1 MRKDEADVLKKEFDA
16 ENASHNALDF
26 MSSADLSEVE
36 SLLEFY
42 ERYLQVVITDYSLD
56 EAYDLLDTENAQLIR
71 ALWFSRG
78 MEDTFICIAP
88 NGSIRAMD
96 PDVSMGL
103 LANVANALD
112 AIN

>member
-26 MSSADLSEVE
+26 MSSADLSEAE

-42 ERYLQVVITDYSLD
+42 ERYLQVVVTDYSLD
-56 EAYDLLDTENAQLIR
+56 EAYDLLDTENGVLVR
-71 ALWFSRG
+71 TFWFSRG
-78 MEDTFICIAP
+78 MEDTFICLTP
-88 NGSIRAMD
+88 KGSIRAMD
-96 PDVSMGL
+96 PDVPMGL